1 MQVDQLETDQQ
12 VEEEK
17 KICLLKR
24 MLVLTSGQPSLSEK
38 EASAEE
44 GLTIETFFERF
55 EVEM

>member
-1 MQVDQLETDQQ
+1 